1 MFIRITSYLLFIG
14 FLTGCATDNAQIVSA
29 ETFNSSQGA
38 PVKARQLSAGDE
50 IIFSVEVN
58 GKEEVLP
65 VSVELNFS
73 GSVPAPLVGDV
84 RLNAM
89 TLEEARITL
98 EESYSRIFIPEPMV
112 TLKLAKDK
120 DTGEWGYVTVL
131 GRVRNP
137 GRFPV
142 STVSGM
148 NLSDALHEAG
158 GFGDS
163 ANMNEITV
171 TRNMSDGHQLQC
183 TCDITQFGRAGSGHM
198 DLLLFNG
205 DIVYVPESLF

>member
-1 MFIRITSYLLFIG
+1 MSLRTTIYLLLLG
-14 FLTGCATDNAQIVSA
+14 LLTGCATDNSKLVSA
-29 ETFNSSQGA
+29 EMFNSSQGA

-73 GSVPAPLVGDV
+73 GSVPAPLIGDV
-84 RLNAM
+84 RLSAM
-89 TLEEARITL
+89 TLEQARIAL
-98 EESYSRIFIPEPMV
+98 EKSYSRIFMSEPMV
-112 TLKLAKDK
+112 TVKLAKDK
-120 DTGEWGYVTVL
+120 GAGEWGYVTVL

-142 STVSGM
+142 PTVSGM

-171 TRNMSDGHQLQC
+171 TRNMPDGSQLQC
-183 TCDITQFGRAGSGHM
+183 ACDITQLGRAGSGHI

-205 DIVYVPESLF
+205 DMVYVPESLF